1 MRKFNMA
8 IVGLGSMGNTHRTFI
23 VGEGQWYDIP
33 VGGPIENLNIAGSY
47 DIREE
52 RQQFAREHGLRAYAT
67 FDELLADPQID
78 FITCATP
85 NDVHKEVVI
94 RALRAGKGAV
104 SEKPATLSSGDLQE
118 MIDAAQETGK
128 VFTVHQNR
136 RWDDDYVTVKNLI
149 NGGYLGKLLRIESR
163 VPGVGGGPGGWRSEA
178 KRGGGYLF
186 DWGVHILD
194 QALDMF
200 PEKKVKTVYGRL
212 THYIHQEVDDG
223 FHIELCFEDGLI
235 YCLEGGNSNFISLPR
250 WYVMGME
257 GTAVVDD
264 FLLNGKM
271 TRIAQRFRDNP
282 VDHHIAGGT
291 VRIAPRRGSAL
302 VTEPLPVIKADIRD
316 FYRNVMDAVDGKA
329 EIIVKPKQVMRV
341 MKLMEAVKESDRT
354 RNVVAFE

>member
-8 IVGLGSMGNTHRTFI
+8 IVGLGSMGNTHRTII

-33 VGGPIENLNIAGSY
+33 IGGPIENLNIVGSY

-52 RQQFAREHGLRAYAT
+52 RQQFAREHGLRAYASY
-67 FDELLADPQID
+67 DELLADPQID
-78 FITCATP
+78 FITCATQ
-85 NDVHKEVVI
+85 NDAHKEVII

-104 SEKPATLSSGDLQE
+104 SEKPATLSSGDLQD
-118 MIDAAQETGK
+118 MIDVANETGK

-136 RWDDDYVTVKNLI
+136 RWDDDYVTVKKLI
-149 NGGYLGKLLRIESR
+149 GEGYLGKLLRIESR
-163 VPGVGGGPGGWRSEA
+163 VPGVGTGPGGWRSKAEH
-178 KRGGGYLF
+178 GGGYLF

-200 PEKKVKTVYGRL
+200 PGKVKTVYARL
-212 THYIHQEVDDG
+212 THYVHQEVDDG
-223 FHIELCFEDGLI
+223 FHIELCFDDGLV
-235 YCLEGGNSNFISLPR
+235 YYLEGGNSNFIQLPR

-264 FLLNGKM
+264 FHVNGKM
-271 TRIAQRFRDNP
+271 TRISQRMRNNP
-282 VDHHIAGGT
+282 VDYPIAGGT
-291 VRIAPRRGSAL
+291 VKIVPRRGSPL

-329 EIIVKPKQVMRV
+329 EIIVKPEQVMRV

-354 RNVVAFE
+354 HSVVAFE